1 MVKGLENFFFWLF
14 TLAFSLLIPGSM
26 MILGRSFLKNPP
38 GEINGG
44 YGYRTA
50 RSMRNRETWAFAQRY
65 SGRFWA
71 RAGRPMLAVSLLWMA
86 LLFGQ
91 DIGTVGRFGMIL
103 TGLQMVPFLA
113 VIPATER
120 ALKRE
125 FDDFGRKR

>member
-1 MVKGLENFFFWLF
+1 MTEFLFWLF
-14 TLAFSLLIPGSM
+14 MLAMSLLIPGC
-26 MILGRSFLKNPP
+26 MIVLGRGFAKNPP

-44 YGYRTA
+44 YGYRTT

-65 SGRFWA
+65 SGRFWV

-86 LLFGQ
+86 LLFGR
-91 DIGTVGRFGMIL
+91 DVGMVGHSGLIL
-103 TGLQMVPFLA
+103 TGVQMVPLLA

-120 ALKRE
+120 ALKQN

>member
-1 MVKGLENFFFWLF
+1 MTDFFFWLF
-14 TLAFSLLIPGSM
+14 TLAMALLIPGC
-26 MILGRSFLKNPP
+26 MIVLGRSFEKNPP

-44 YGYRTA
+44 YGYRTT

-65 SGRFWA
+65 SGRFWV
-71 RAGRPMLAVSLLWMA
+71 RAGRPVLAVSLVWMA
-86 LLFGQ
+86 LLFGREA
-91 DIGTVGRFGMIL
+91 DTVAHLGLLL

-125 FDDFGRKR
+125 FDDIGRKR

>member
-1 MVKGLENFFFWLF
+1 MGNFLFWLF
-14 TLAFSLLIPGSM
+14 MLAMEMLIPGSM
-26 MILGRSFLKNPP
+26 VLLGRSFAKNPP

-44 YGYRTA
+44 YGYRTT
-50 RSMRNRETWAFAQRY
+50 RSMKNRETWEFAQRY
-65 SGRFWA
+65 SGRFWV
-71 RAGRPMLAVSLLWMA
+71 RAGRPVLAVSLLWMV
-86 LLFGQ
+86 LLFGREV
-91 DIGTVGRFGMIL
+91 DTVAHLGLLL

>member
-1 MVKGLENFFFWLF
+1 MGDLLFWLF
-14 TLAFSLLIPGSM
+14 TLTYSLLIPGSM
-26 MILGRSFLKNPP
+26 TLLGRSLANHPP
-38 GEINGG
+38 GEINSG

-50 RSMRNRETWAFAQRY
+50 RSMKNRETWEFAQRY
-65 SGRFWA
+65 SGRFWS
-71 RAGRPMLAVSLLWMA
+71 RTGRPVLAVSLAWMA
-86 LLFGQ
+86 LLLGR

-120 ALKRE
+120 ALKKE

>member
-1 MVKGLENFFFWLF
+1 MTEFLFWLF
-14 TLAFSLLIPGSM
+14 TLAMEMLIPGSM
-26 MILGRSFLKNPP
+26 IVLGRSFAKNPP

-65 SGRFWA
+65 SGRFWY
-71 RAGRPMLAVSLLWMA
+71 RAGWPLLAVSLAWMA
-86 LLFGQ
+86 LLFGREA
-91 DIGTVGRFGMIL
+91 DAVAHLGLLL
-103 TGLQMVPFLA
+103 TGSQMVPFLA

>member
-1 MVKGLENFFFWLF
+1 MTNFLFWLF
-14 TLAFSLLIPGSM
+14 TLAMEMLIPGSM
-26 MILGRSFLKNPP
+26 IVLGRSFAKNPP

-65 SGRFWA
+65 SGRFWV
-71 RAGRPMLAVSLLWMA
+71 RAGRPVLAVSLVWMA
-86 LLFGQ
+86 LLFGREA
-91 DIGTVGRFGMIL
+91 DTVAHLGLLL

-125 FDDFGRKR
+125 FDDIGRKR

>member
-1 MVKGLENFFFWLF
+1 MAKLFFWTF
-14 TLAFSLLIPGSM
+14 TLVMELLIPGSM
-26 MILGRSFLKNPP
+26 LLLGQSFMKNPP

-50 RSMRNRETWAFAQRY
+50 RSMKNRETWEFAQRY
-65 SGRFWA
+65 SGRFWV
-71 RAGRPMLAVSLLWMA
+71 RAGRPVLAVSLVWMA
-86 LLFGQ
+86 LLFGREV
-91 DIGTVGRFGMIL
+91 DTVGKLGLSL
-103 TGLQMVPFLA
+103 TSIQMVPFLA